1 MMERVENV
9 AGEFRKAA
17 HSQMAATTQRTI
29 RENVNIS
36 SQLAQLTEK
45 ATNLT
50 AENDKLAVRGGALL
64 STVLLCTTYQVRE
77 MTNKTKVSL
86 LEAEIE
92 KLSRRNA
99 YRQQNNLHSCSSTV
113 LPCPL
118 MCALFRQKVIA
129 ELTDKCKSQEGKM
142 EQVKGFEAER
152 RKYEVDISRY

>member
-64 STVLLCTTYQVRE
+64 SHHRVTVYYLPGARDD
-77 MTNKTKVSL
+77 
-86 LEAEIE
+86 
-92 KLSRRNA
+92 
-99 YRQQNNLHSCSSTV
+99 QQDQGV
-113 LPCPL
+113 P
-118 MCALFRQKVIA
+118 ARGR
-129 ELTDKCKSQEGKM
+129 D
-142 EQVKGFEAER
+142 
-152 RKYEVDISRY
+152 

>member
-50 AENDKLAVRGGALL
+50 AENDKLAVRGGVLL
-64 STVLLCTTYQVRE
+64 SQHHVTVYYLPGARDD
-77 MTNKTKVSL
+77 
-86 LEAEIE
+86 
-92 KLSRRNA
+92 
-99 YRQQNNLHSCSSTV
+99 QQDQGV
-113 LPCPL
+113 P
-118 MCALFRQKVIA
+118 ARGR
-129 ELTDKCKSQEGKM
+129 D
-142 EQVKGFEAER
+142 
-152 RKYEVDISRY
+152 

>member
-64 STVLLCTTYQVRE
+64 TQHRATVYYLPGARDD
-77 MTNKTKVSL
+77 
-86 LEAEIE
+86 
-92 KLSRRNA
+92 
-99 YRQQNNLHSCSSTV
+99 QQDQGV
-113 LPCPL
+113 P
-118 MCALFRQKVIA
+118 ARGR
-129 ELTDKCKSQEGKM
+129 D
-142 EQVKGFEAER
+142 
-152 RKYEVDISRY
+152 

>member
-50 AENDKLAVRGGALL
+50 AENDKLAVRGGAVL
-64 STVLLCTTYQVRE
+64 STQHRVTVYYLPGARDD
-77 MTNKTKVSL
+77 
-86 LEAEIE
+86 
-92 KLSRRNA
+92 
-99 YRQQNNLHSCSSTV
+99 QQDQGV
-113 LPCPL
+113 P
-118 MCALFRQKVIA
+118 ARGR
-129 ELTDKCKSQEGKM
+129 D
-142 EQVKGFEAER
+142 
-152 RKYEVDISRY
+152 